1 MHRLISL
8 ILLTTIIS
16 ACENAPRVEIDNQT
30 LIGKYSQNKKIAS
43 FLGIP
48 FAEAP
53 VGKLRWAAP
62 IPYKSKNSKRMATDF
77 SPACMQ
83 HMGILEWYR
92 DIAEIFGNDRNVVAA
107 LPIDEDWGLDD
118 PVGMPIEAYRET
130 RDTIRSRLSDL
141 SN

>member
-1 MHRLISL
+1 MITLNMVAHKVDSAMHRLISL

-53 VGKLRWAAP
+53 VGKLRWADP
-62 IPYKSKNSKRMATDF
+62 FHINRKILKGWRLI
-77 SPACMQ
+77 SP
-83 HMGILEWYR
+83 
-92 DIAEIFGNDRNVVAA
+92 
-107 LPIDEDWGLDD
+107 LPVCSIW
-118 PVGMPIEAYRET
+118 VF
-130 RDTIRSRLSDL
+130 
-141 SN
+141 